1 MTKAAI
7 SLLAFSALF
16 FIFVNNLNSS

>member
-1 MTKAAI
+1 MTKTAI